1 MTKLNFKIIKN
12 RLVVLD
18 HQGKTVAHINPDKI
32 RWFCD
37 PGVGIR
43 QKINKMAISW
53 GEINDYGNFI
63 LK

>member
-43 QKINKMAISW
+43 QKIKK
-53 GEINDYGNFI
+53 EQ
-63 LK
+63 